1 MIKGTTDVYGLIGD
15 PVGHSFSP
23 FIHNMLAEALSEN
36 MAYVAFH
43 VKENQLEHAMVGLK
57 GLSIKGANVTVPY
70 KVDVISYLD
79 YVDDMA
85 KAIGAVNTIKL
96 DNNELVGY
104 NTDWIGLLKA
114 LKEIKINLRDK
125 SILIIGAGGAA
136 RAVGMMC
143 AHEGAGHI
151 AITNRTQANAE
162 KLAKLINRH
171 YDVST
176 EVIPLEDL
184 KERNDLVIAF
194 QTTPIGMYPHSA
206 NNPIYETKFYETLE
220 VAVDLIY
227 NPLETHFLREA
238 REAGAITMNGM
249 GMLFH
254 QAIAAFELWRECT
267 IDDGT
272 KKRCYQ
278 AFLQQM
284 TK

>member
-23 FIHNMLAEALSEN
+23 FIHNMLAKALNEN
-36 MAYVAFH
+36 MAYVPFH
-43 VKENQLEHAMVGLK
+43 VKENQLEHAMAGLL
-57 GLSIKGANVTVPY
+57 GLNIKGINVTVPY
-70 KVDVISYLD
+70 KVDVMTYLD
-79 YVDDMA
+79 QVDPMA
-85 KAIGAVNTIKL
+85 RAIGAVNTVLQK
-96 DNNELVGY
+96 NNELIGY
-104 NTDWIGLLKA
+104 NTDWIGLSQA
-114 LKEIKINLRDK
+114 LKEIQVDLKDK
-125 SILIIGAGGAA
+125 SVLIIGAGGSA

-162 KLAKLINRH
+162 ALAATIGRH

-184 KERNDLVIAF
+184 KERHDLVIAF

-238 REAGAITMNGM
+238 REAGAVTMNGM
-249 GMLFH
+249 GMLFY

>member
-1 MIKGTTDVYGLIGD
+1 MINGTTDIYGLIGD

-23 FIHNMLAEALSEN
+23 FIHNMLAEALNEN

-43 VKENQLEHAMVGLK
+43 VKENQLEHAMNGLT
-57 GLSIKGANVTVPY
+57 GLSIKGVNVTVPY
-70 KVDVISYLD
+70 KVDVMSYLD
-79 YVDDMA
+79 QVDNMA
-85 KAIGAVNTIKL
+85 RAIGAVNTIVLK
-96 DNNELVGY
+96 NNERVGY
-104 NTDWIGLLKA
+104 NTDWIGLSRA
-114 LKEIKINLRDK
+114 LKEIKVDLKDR

-151 AITNRTQANAE
+151 AITNRTQSNADQ
-162 KLAKLINRH
+162 LAKLIGHH

-227 NPLETHFLREA
+227 NPQETHFLREA

-254 QAIAAFELWRECT
+254 QAIAAFELWRDCT